1 MIKKTILLST
11 LLSLSLAFGCA
22 EFEKAIK
29 DTHGSKEE
37 KAPKAKQQAETPKE
51 AVDTTA
57 KESAPAK
64 DTATKTAPATKSS
77 GSGSSG
83 SVFGPK

>member
-22 EFEKAIK
+22 EFEKSIK
-29 DTHGSKEE
+29 DTHGTKEE
-37 KAPKAKQQAETPKE
+37 KTPKAKQPAEAPKE
-51 AVDTTA
+51 ATDTTP
-57 KESAPAK
+57 KDTAPAK
-64 DTATKTAPATKSS
+64 DTATKSTPPATKP
-77 GSGSSG
+77 SG